1 MRKIEERIDNLDTPV
16 DLDTINDID
25 DEILNTRQDIE
36 KIRQQI
42 EAESKNVRLTNDYE
56 RKRSEH
62 ENSKLQTDELEAKAK
77 IDIQEKVGS
86 SAPSTTS

>member
-1 MRKIEERIDNLDTPV
+1 TIQNDIRRLETEIPELMRKIEERIDNLDTPV

-62 ENSKLQTDELEAKAK
+62 ENSKLQT
-77 IDIQEKVGS
+77 
-86 SAPSTTS
+86 